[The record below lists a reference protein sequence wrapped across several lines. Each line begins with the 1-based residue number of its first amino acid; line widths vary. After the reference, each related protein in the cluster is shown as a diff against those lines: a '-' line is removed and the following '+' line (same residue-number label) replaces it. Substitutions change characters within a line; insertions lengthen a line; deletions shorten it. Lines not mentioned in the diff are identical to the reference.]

1 LLDYRQEIQAHLKQE
16 ILMSANIPLAALPP
30 TYRKALKT
38 WRPVILYFANE
49 HCPACEWAGP
59 IFRQTAE
66 PYRHRANIYM
76 LKTSETARHP
86 LVTGTP
92 TVLFY
97 KDGRLVKKLKGI
109 GTEETLARDFAEH
122 VGKTKAPTAPRKRT
136 HDLSWLR
143 QRLRTLRTVGR
154 ARLRSQ

>member
-1 LLDYRQEIQAHLKQE
+1 
-16 ILMSANIPLAALPP
+16 MSSATRRSDLAP

-49 HCPACEWAGP
+49 RCPACERAGP
-59 IFRQTAE
+59 IFRQIAE

-76 LKTSETARHP
+76 LITSQSPRHP

-97 KDGRLVKKLKGI
+97 KNGRLVKKLKGI
-109 GTEETLARDFAEH
+109 GTEETLAADFVWH
-122 VGKTKAPTAPRKRT
+122 IGKTKAPLLQHKPR
-136 HDLSWLR
+136 HDLPWLR
-143 QRLRTLRTVGR
+143 RSLSRLCTITR
-154 ARLRSQ
+154 AHRRVI

>member
-1 LLDYRQEIQAHLKQE
+1 MD
-16 ILMSANIPLAALPP
+16 STTPFAALPA
-30 TYRKALKT
+30 TYRQTLKT

-76 LKTSETARHP
+76 LNTSDSPRHP

-97 KDGRLVKKLKGI
+97 KNGRLVKKLKGI

-122 VGKTKAPTAPRKRT
+122 IGRTKAPTAPRKRT
-136 HDLSWLR
+136 HDLPWLR
-143 QRLRTLRTVGR
+143 QTLRTLRTVAR
-154 ARLRSQ
+154 ARQRSQC

>member
-1 LLDYRQEIQAHLKQE
+1 MH
-16 ILMSANIPLAALPP
+16 STTPFAALPA
-30 TYRKALKT
+30 TYRKTLKT

-76 LKTSETARHP
+76 LNNSESPRHP

-97 KDGRLVKKLKGI
+97 KNGRLVKKLKGI
-109 GTEETLARDFAEH
+109 SSEETLARDFSEH
-122 VGKTKAPTAPRKRT
+122 IGKTKAPVAVRKQT
-136 HDLSWLR
+136 HDLPWLR
-143 QRLRTLRTVGR
+143 QTLRTLRTVAR
-154 ARLRSQ
+154 ARLRSQY

>member
-1 LLDYRQEIQAHLKQE
+1 
-16 ILMSANIPLAALPP
+16 MNSTTPFAALPA
-30 TYRKALKT
+30 TYRKTVKT

-66 PYRHRANIYM
+66 PYRYRANIYM
-76 LKTSETARHP
+76 LNTSESPRHP

-97 KDGRLVKKLKGI
+97 KNGRLVKKLKGI

-122 VGKTKAPTAPRKRT
+122 VGKTKAPVAVRKQT
-136 HDLSWLR
+136 HDLPWLR
-143 QRLRTLRTVGR
+143 QTLRTLRTVAR
-154 ARLRSQ
+154 ARLRKFLDR

>member
-1 LLDYRQEIQAHLKQE
+1 MDAMADCSK
-16 ILMSANIPLAALPP
+16 LPS

-76 LKTSETARHP
+76 LNTSETARHP
-86 LVTGTP
+86 LVTETP

-97 KDGRLVKKLKGI
+97 KNGRLVKKLKGI
-109 GTEETLARDFAEH
+109 GTEESLARDFAEH
-122 VGKTKAPTAPRKRT
+122 VGKTKVPTAPRKRT

-143 QRLRTLRTVGR
+143 RTFRTLRTVPR
-154 ARLRSQ
+154 ARLRSLC

>member
-1 LLDYRQEIQAHLKQE
+1 MH
-16 ILMSANIPLAALPP
+16 AATHRPDLPAI
-30 TYRKALKT
+30 YRKALKT

-49 HCPACEWAGP
+49 HCSACEWAGP

-76 LKTSETARHP
+76 LNTRESPRHP

-97 KDGRLVKKLKGI
+97 KNGRLVKQLKGI
-109 GTEETLARDFAEH
+109 GTEETLAADFAQH
-122 VGKTKAPTAPRKRT
+122 IGNTKAPAVQQKSR
-136 HDLSWLR
+136 HDLIWLR
-143 QRLRTLRTVGR
+143 RTLRHLCTITG
-154 ARLRSQ
+154 ARRQMRGA

>member
-1 LLDYRQEIQAHLKQE
+1 MNAPALYSERSFNELDNPFRNLAGHLSK
-16 ILMSANIPLAALPP
+16 
-30 TYRKALKT
+30 TLKT

-76 LKTSETARHP
+76 LNTRESPRHP

-97 KDGRLVKKLKGI
+97 KNGRLVKKLKGI

-122 VGKTKAPTAPRKRT
+122 IGKTKAPAAPHKRL

-143 QRLRTLRTVGR
+143 QTLRTLRTVAR
-154 ARLRSQ
+154 ARLRSQC

>member
-1 LLDYRQEIQAHLKQE
+1 
-16 ILMSANIPLAALPP
+16 MSSRAPMAVLPD

-59 IFRQTAE
+59 IFRQIAE
-66 PYRHRANIYM
+66 PYRLRANVYM
-76 LKTSETARHP
+76 LNTSQSPRHP

-97 KDGRLVKKLKGI
+97 RNGRLIKKLKGI
-109 GTEETLARDFAEH
+109 GTEETLARDFAVH
-122 VGKTKAPTAPRKRT
+122 IGKTKAPVAPRKQT
-136 HDLSWLR
+136 HDLPWLR
-143 QRLRTLRTVGR
+143 RTLRTLRTVPRG
-154 ARLRSQ
+154 RLRRMF